1 MFTDWLRKVFGKS
14 LDATASVLVRLG
26 ITPNALTIVGAL
38 LNIAVGLILAAG
50 YLRLGGVLVLVVSLV
65 DGLDG
70 TLARIGRGATKFGA
84 FLDSVLDRVSES
96 ALFLGLAWYYMGQPG
111 RTEEMLLYAAIVGSL
126 LVSYTRARAE
136 GLGIECKVGLLT
148 RVERCLVLF
157 LGLVLGVMDPVL
169 WFLALGTWLTT
180 LHRMVHVYITVKDTP
195 L

>member
-180 LHRMVHVYITVKDTP
+180 LHRMVHVYITVKDAP